1 MNKTINLSTLKK
13 DKYYLLVQKYEGLS
27 IKVQYIGCTI
37 AKYTTEID
45 DFFDEEINQ
54 LVEPIQYTNGP
65 CTDLTPHIYG
75 FRDSYEQIYNI
86 VDGNIPGISN
96 IHKYQIY
103 QYPEWITT
111 VSDDEE
117 IKCNWERNDE
127 LRYAFFKFLMAQTE
141 KAWASDIKYNGIS
154 IPDAVKTG
162 ILTSKIKGVSNGY
175 PILSITEDEAPNIIE
190 FIRRWYQLTQS
201 ISGQIFI
208 EDQPYWCIYRVVY
221 DVDMLLNNT
230 IIQPLP
236 FSNTYNLEW
245 VKREWLGDNK
255 CCLLKINIPLHTNM
269 LVIEPPDQV
278 IYQGRKSQYE
288 ITLPA
293 GIMRKT
299 NIIQDKNG
307 LIVTTYDFEPWTFE
321 QCQEYILSH
330 LNRDREE
337 DDEEGGFRRKRQ
349 RLGFS
354 NVIIDEQIMPIQK
367 AVQFLSV
374 IKPLV

>member
-1 MNKTINLSTLKK
+1 MNKIIHLSTLKK
-13 DKYYLLVQKYEGLS
+13 DEYYLLVQKYEGLA
-27 IKVQYIGCTI
+27 IKVKYIGCTT
-37 AKYTTEID
+37 AKYKTEID

-65 CTDLTPHIYG
+65 CTDLEPHIYG
-75 FRDSYEQIYNI
+75 FRDGDAQIRNI

-103 QYPEWITT
+103 QYPDWIAT
-111 VSDDEE
+111 VSDEE
-117 IKCNWERNDE
+117 IKCNWERNNE
-127 LRYAFFKFLMAQTE
+127 LRDAFFKFLFEQTE
-141 KAWASDIKYNGIS
+141 KAWASNIKYNDIS
-154 IPDAVKTG
+154 IPDSIKTG

-175 PILSITEDEAPNIIE
+175 PILSLTQDEAKNIIE
-190 FIRRWYQLTQS
+190 FIRQWYKLTED
-201 ISGQIFI
+201 IHKDGQIFI

-221 DVDMLLNNT
+221 DVDMLLNDT

-255 CCLLKINIPLHTNM
+255 CCLLKINIPLDTKM

-299 NIIQDKNG
+299 NIIKDKNG
-307 LIVTTYDFEPWTFE
+307 LIVTTYDFKPWTFK
-321 QCQEYILSH
+321 QCEEYISSH
-330 LNRDREE
+330 LNREREE
-337 DDEEGGFRRKRQ
+337 DNEEGGFRRKRQ

-354 NVIIDEQIMPIQK
+354 NVIIDEQIISIQK
-367 AVQFLSV
+367 AVQFLSN
-374 IKPLV
+374 

>member
-1 MNKTINLSTLKK
+1 MNKIIHLSTLKK

-37 AKYTTEID
+37 AKYTPEID
-45 DFFDEEINQ
+45 DFFDVEINQ

-75 FRDSYEQIYNI
+75 FRDSDEEIYNI
-86 VDGNIPGISN
+86 VNGDIPGISN
-96 IHKYQIY
+96 INKYQIY
-103 QYPEWITT
+103 QYPECITT
-111 VSDDEE
+111 VSDEE
-117 IKCNWERNDE
+117 IKCDWERDVK
-127 LRYAFFKFLMAQTE
+127 LRTAFFKFLTEQTK
-141 KAWASDIKYNGIS
+141 KAWASDIKYNDVIS

-175 PILSITEDEAPNIIE
+175 PVLSITKDEAPNIIE
-190 FIRRWYQLTQS
+190 FIRQWYKLTES
-201 ISGQIFI
+201 ISGQISI

-221 DVDMLLNNT
+221 DVDMLLNDT

-236 FSNTYNLEW
+236 FSNTYNLKW
-245 VKREWLGDNK
+245 VKEHWLKENK

-269 LVIEPPDQV
+269 LVIEPPEQDK
-278 IYQGRKSQYE
+278 YKGRESQYE

-337 DDEEGGFRRKRQ
+337 YDEDGFRRKRQ

-367 AVQFLSV
+367 AAQFLSN
-374 IKPLV
+374 